1 VDEAYI
7 AGLKMLARRELSEA
21 QLRTRLARRKFD
33 PNDIGAAIDRLRHE
47 RAVDD
52 RRVAL
57 ACARTETRLRQRGR
71 ARVVRQIEAL
81 GIGRDIA
88 RAAVAEVFGEVDEAA
103 LLEQALEKRLRRGPS
118 LADEAAA
125 RRIHR
130 YLIGQ
135 GFEPSRVT
143 TLLESRIRSQE
154 SRIANPESRIA
165 NRESR
170 ITNRESRIANPE
182 SSK

>member
-1 VDEAYI
+1 VGDAYI
-7 AGLKMLARRELSEA
+7 LGLKMLARRELSEA
-21 QLRTRLARRKFD
+21 QLRTRLARRQFD
-33 PNDIGAAIDRLRHE
+33 PDDIEDAVARLRRE

-71 ARVVRQIEAL
+71 VRVVRQIESL
-81 GIGRDIA
+81 GIARDVA
-88 RAAVAEVFGEVDEAA
+88 RAAVAEVFGELDEAA
-103 LLEQALEKRLRRGPS
+103 LLEQALEKRLRRGAS
-118 LADEAAA
+118 LRDQAAV

-135 GFEPSRVT
+135 GFEPSRVSA
-143 TLLESRIRSQE
+143 LMESRIRIE
-154 SRIANPESRIA
+154 

-170 ITNRESRIANPE
+170 ITNHETRIE
-182 SSK
+182 